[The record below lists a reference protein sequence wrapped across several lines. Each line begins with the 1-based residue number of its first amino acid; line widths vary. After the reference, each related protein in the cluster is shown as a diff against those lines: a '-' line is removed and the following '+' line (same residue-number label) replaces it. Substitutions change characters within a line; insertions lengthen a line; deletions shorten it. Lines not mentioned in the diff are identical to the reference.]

1 MATNVSMPK
10 LGLTMESGKIVEWK
24 AEEGGEVKAG
34 EILLVVETE
43 K

>member
-1 MATNVSMPK
+1 LKSPCPSSAYHGNR
-10 LGLTMESGKIVEWK
+10 KITEWK
-24 AEEGGEVKAG
+24 KKEGEQVKKG